1 MTKQILSVTE
11 HDDDVRVDVYITRA
25 LGELIPSRMFIK
37 RLIDA
42 GKLSVNGKPVKAPYK
57 VKAGDEIS
65 IDIAEDDYPDDRIK
79 PEAIPLEIV
88 YEDDAIVAINKPIG
102 MTVHPASGNY
112 GGTLVNAMV
121 HHFGELSDVNGPR
134 RPGIV
139 HRLDRETS
147 GIILVA
153 KTNMAHARLA
163 RQFEA
168 HTIEKKYVAIV
179 EGEVQFDEGVV
190 EAAIARHP
198 KYHDMRQVARS
209 GTGEGKKA
217 VTYYTVIKR
226 SKGLT
231 ALARLKA
238 VTAVALFPETGRTH
252 QLRLHMKHIG
262 HPILGDE
269 NYGTRSNFP
278 RLALHAQAIF
288 FEHPITRKTLE
299 FSVPLP
305 SEFLPY
311 VQ

>member
-1 MTKQILSVTE
+1 MTKQALSVTE
-11 HDDDVRVDVYITRA
+11 DDQDQRVDVYITRA
-25 LGELIPSRMFIK
+25 LGEAVPSRMFIK
-37 RLIDA
+37 KLIDA
-42 GKLSVNGKPVKAPYK
+42 GRLYVNGKPVKAPYK
-57 VKAGDEIS
+57 VRAGDEVV
-65 IDIAEDDYPDDRIK
+65 IDIVENDYPDERIK
-79 PEAIPLEIV
+79 PEAVALDIV
-88 YEDDAIVAINKPIG
+88 YEDEEIVAINKPAG

-112 GGTLVNAMV
+112 GGTLVNAMA
-121 HHFGELSDVNGPR
+121 HHFAALSDVNGPR

-153 KTNMAHARLA
+153 KSNMAHARLA

-190 EAAIARHP
+190 EAAIARHL
-198 KYHDMRQVARS
+198 KYHDMRRIARPDS
-209 GTGEGKKA
+209 GEGKKA
-217 VTYYTVIKR
+217 VTYYTVIR
-226 SKGLT
+226 RCPRGD
-231 ALARLKA
+231 APGCPRA
-238 VTAVALFPETGRTH
+238 VTSVALFPETGRTH

-269 NYGTRSNFP
+269 NYGTRSSFP

-288 FEHPITRKTLE
+288 FEHPRTKKTLE
-299 FSVPLP
+299 LSVPLP

-311 VQ
+311 V